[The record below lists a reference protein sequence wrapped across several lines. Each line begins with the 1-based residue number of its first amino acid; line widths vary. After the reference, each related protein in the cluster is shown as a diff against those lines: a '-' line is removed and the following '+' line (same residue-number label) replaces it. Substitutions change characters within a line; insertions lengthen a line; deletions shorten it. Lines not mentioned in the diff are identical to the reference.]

1 MAFII
6 DEEQKTNNEEQV
18 VETSSTNVEQ
28 SAPEVEPTTEAAE
41 TKEVAKDT
49 KKEGKEH
56 FAKNETEFKNK
67 KQNAKPRPK
76 AEKRQSEFED
86 KIINIARVT
95 TVVKGGRRFSFSAV
109 VAIGNK
115 KGKVGLGHGKANEV
129 PDAIKKAFKNAE
141 NNLIEVPIINKS
153 TIPHEVKAKY
163 SASQIILKP
172 APKGKGI
179 VASGTIRT
187 VVELAGYTDIYTK
200 SYGSRTKQNA
210 AKVAIKALKQL
221 RTVEKLASLR
231 DVPVEHILKK

>member
-1 MAFII
+1 MTFFNQDEKLNVSQEDQQQI
-6 DEEQKTNNEEQV
+6 DSTA
-18 VETSSTNVEQ
+18 SSNVESQ
-28 SAPEVEPTTEAAE
+28 E
-41 TKEVAKDT
+41 TKEVVGKSNKANDKSS
-49 KKEGKEH
+49 KEH
-56 FAKNETEFKNK
+56 FAKNNTEFSKTK
-67 KQNAKPRPK
+67 KAKPRTK
-76 AEKRQSEFED
+76 VEKRTSEFED
-86 KIINIARVT
+86 KIIDVARVT

-129 PDAIKKAFKNAE
+129 PDAIKKAYKNAE
-141 NNLIEVPIINKS
+141 NNLIEVPIVNKS
-153 TIPHEVKAKY
+153 TIPHEVKSKY
-163 SASQIILKP
+163 SASQVILKP

-179 VASGTIRT
+179 VASGTIRI

-210 AKVAIKALKQL
+210 AKVAISALKKL

>member
-1 MAFII
+1 MAFFIEDQKNI
-6 DEEQKTNNEEQV
+6 EESTPNNGVEASNQETNI
-18 VETSSTNVEQ
+18 S
-28 SAPEVEPTTEAAE
+28 E
-41 TKEVAKDT
+41 TKEVVLEP
-49 KKEGKEH
+49 KKEKKEH
-56 FAKNETEFKNK
+56 FAKNETEFNKSKKQSKTRSKENNK
-67 KQNAKPRPK
+67 KQF
-76 AEKRQSEFED
+76 EFED
-86 KIINIARVT
+86 KIIDIARVT

-115 KGKVGLGHGKANEV
+115 KGKVGIGHGKANEV

-163 SASQIILKP
+163 SASRLIIKP

-231 DVPVEHILKK
+231 DVSVEHILKK

>member
-1 MAFII
+1 MAFFIE
-6 DEEQKTNNEEQV
+6 DEKLNKSEEQNSSNVDVE
-18 VETSSTNVEQ
+18 ETS
-28 SAPEVEPTTEAAE
+28 TT
-41 TKEVAKDT
+41 AKDT
-49 KKEGKEH
+49 QEISQNKSAKNQKEH
-56 FAKNETEFKNK
+56 FAKNNTEFNKNK
-67 KQNAKPRPK
+67 KNTKQRPK
-76 AEKRQSEFED
+76 SEKKATEFED
-86 KIINIARVT
+86 KIIDIARVT
-95 TVVKGGRRFSFSAV
+95 TVVKGGRRFSFSAI

-163 SASQIILKP
+163 SASQVILKP

-231 DVPVEHILKK
+231 DVSIEHILKK

>member
-1 MAFII
+1 MAFFIE
-6 DEEQKTNNEEQV
+6 DEEQKVNSVEEETLSESKTPETQSSNDQV
-18 VETSSTNVEQ
+18 AS
-28 SAPEVEPTTEAAE
+28 E
-41 TKEVAKDT
+41 TKEVART
-49 KKEGKEH
+49 PRKEKEH
-56 FAKNETEFKNK
+56 FAKNETEYKSK
-67 KQNAKPRPK
+67 KQNVKPRPRN
-76 AEKRQSEFED
+76 EKRQLEFED
-86 KIINIARVT
+86 KIIDIARVT

-109 VAIGNK
+109 VAIGNR

-141 NNLIEVPIINKS
+141 NNLIEVPIVNKS

-163 SASQIILKP
+163 SASQVILKP

-231 DVPVEHILKK
+231 DVSVDHILKK